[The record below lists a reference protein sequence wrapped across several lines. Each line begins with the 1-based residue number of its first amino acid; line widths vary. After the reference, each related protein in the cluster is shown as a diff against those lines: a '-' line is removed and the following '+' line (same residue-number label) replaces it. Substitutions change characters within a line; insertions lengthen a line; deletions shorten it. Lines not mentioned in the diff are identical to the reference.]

1 MLDLLIDLDNTVYP
15 ESSKI
20 FSQIDKKMKEFI
32 SKNLS
37 VSIEEAFKIQKK
49 YFKENGTTLHGLMLH
64 HNIKPSPFLKYVHNI
79 NLASIKRNIELKNF
93 LKNYSGKKIIFTNGT
108 KEHAVNVLSKVS
120 ILENIDS
127 IFDIVNADYVPKPN
141 SMSYKKVMTKY
152 NLSPR
157 NTVMFDDIPGNLKT
171 ANKIGIKTV
180 LIKKELEKYRTFDYI
195 DIVSDDL
202 LKALY
207 QINKRNSYED

>member
-141 SMSYKKVMTKY
+141 SMSYKKVITKY

>member
-37 VSIEEAFKIQKK
+37 VSIEEAFRIQKK

-202 LKALY
+202 LKGLY